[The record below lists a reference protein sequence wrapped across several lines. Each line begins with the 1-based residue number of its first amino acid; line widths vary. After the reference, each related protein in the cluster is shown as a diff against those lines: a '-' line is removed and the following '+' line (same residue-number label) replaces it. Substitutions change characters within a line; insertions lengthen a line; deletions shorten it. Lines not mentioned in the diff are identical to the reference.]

1 MTPPTHAPHAVRGV
15 LPPASPSVRRTLLS
29 IARRNPLALLVTFA
43 LITLENLLLV
53 TYPLFAGYAIDAIVQ
68 GEGLKASSYAL
79 IVLLFWLIGALRRSV
94 DTRTFTRLSSTLA
107 VSVILAQ
114 RQRRERSS
122 TIIARV
128 TLAREFIDFFER
140 HLPLLMT
147 SLIALIGAVTML
159 LVLEFWLGLASLGV
173 MMLGFLLLPAY
184 ARGNQRLHQRLHDRL
199 EREAGIIGGPSPRG
213 LARHYQILAR
223 LRVAISDRESLA
235 YLIVGIGAALLFLLA
250 IVLLS
255 RQPQIAAGHVYAVM
269 AYLWN
274 FVNSLDESPTLTD
287 QLARLRDIAQRVAA
301 E

>member
-1 MTPPTHAPHAVRGV
+1 MTPPTHAPHAARGV
-15 LPPASPSVRRTLLS
+15 FPHASPSARRTLLS

-53 TYPLFAGYAIDAIVQ
+53 TYPLFAGFAIDAIVQ

-114 RQRRERSS
+114 RQRRETPS

-159 LVLEFWLGLASLGV
+159 LVLEFWLGLASLGM

-184 ARGNQRLHQRLHDRL
+184 AQGNQRLHRRLHDRL
-199 EREAGIIGGPSPRG
+199 EREAGLIGGPSPHG
-213 LARHYQILAR
+213 LTRHYQILAR

-250 IVLLS
+250 IALLS
-255 RQPQIAAGHVYAVM
+255 RQSQIAAGHVYAVM
-269 AYLWN
+269 TYLWN